1 MNLDDRYLKVL
12 AAFGASAVNIDRL
25 KATPDAAPALELVHR
40 MENYFTMSVDF
51 LRSVFPNPII
61 NERMAAVWDI
71 VHYNIAPVVLGPD
84 LPTIHFA
91 ALGTVAEPAKG
102 KAMFILPFK
111 WLDMVHEDLLMQL
124 GALVFTG
131 SQAVDFYNE
140 IIRGE
145 EDSRKSNQRGRA
157 YEAEFLLTLQKSGA
171 TLNEYQKKTLEE
183 YPEGLASPTAADLQY
198 TSKPVIPREKKS

>member
-25 KATPDAAPALELVHR
+25 KATPEAAPALELVHR

-91 ALGTVAEPAKG
+91 ALATVAEPAKG
-102 KAMFILPFK
+102 HAMFILPFK
-111 WLDMVHEDLLMQL
+111 WLDMVHEDPLMQL

-140 IIRGE
+140 IIRSE

-157 YEAEFLLTLQKSGA
+157 YEAEFLLTLQKGGA
-171 TLNEYQKKTLEE
+171 TLNEYQKKTLVE
-183 YPEGLASPTAADLQY
+183 YPEGLASPAAAGLQY
-198 TSKPVIPREKKS
+198 TSKPVTPSEKKS